1 MATKKRGVRENTSA
15 LTVLRQIARVE
26 ETRRLEQGKAKGR
39 GSRSRFLH
47 YFETQEVYLKAETLT
62 EMVKSFQAIN
72 PSSPDEDN
80 STNQVILGSFRVI
93 ETIFDYLA
101 TCINTIIKRLY
112 FWIGIF
118 TRKVNH
124 FVQFY
129 RFTIVKHLVICGIHL
144 VDPLYIFSAQMIAL
158 CISTMR
164 FSPKGLRFFYQP
176 FEIVPKHF

>member
-80 STNQVILGSFRVI
+80 STN
-93 ETIFDYLA
+93 
-101 TCINTIIKRLY
+101 
-112 FWIGIF
+112 
-118 TRKVNH
+118 
-124 FVQFY
+124 
-129 RFTIVKHLVICGIHL
+129 
-144 VDPLYIFSAQMIAL
+144 
-158 CISTMR
+158 
-164 FSPKGLRFFYQP
+164 
-176 FEIVPKHF
+176 